1 MKLFLFAVIAC
12 CLSIG
17 SKAQD
22 CTGAL
27 IQGYHK
33 DTTVTVDEAKRVVLT
48 SFAAINSCRTKLK
61 LRSGSVYF
69 YTADG
74 DVVLA
79 ENFSSTL
86 DDATKLRLIGR
97 LKAGM
102 KMMLNDMHYGDENI
116 AAPGLSLTLVKGG
129 NYSFSSK

>member
-1 MKLFLFAVIAC
+1 MKLYLLAVIAC
-12 CLSIG
+12 CLSLG

-33 DTTVTVDEAKRVVLT
+33 DTTVTVDEGKRVVLT
-48 SFAAINSCRTKLK
+48 SFAAFNSCRTKLK

-69 YTADG
+69 YTSDG

-97 LKAGM
+97 LKPGM
-102 KMMLNDMHYGDENI
+102 KMMLNDMHYGDDNI
-116 AAPGLSLTLVKGG
+116 AAPALSLTLVKGATYG
-129 NYSFSSK
+129 FSSK